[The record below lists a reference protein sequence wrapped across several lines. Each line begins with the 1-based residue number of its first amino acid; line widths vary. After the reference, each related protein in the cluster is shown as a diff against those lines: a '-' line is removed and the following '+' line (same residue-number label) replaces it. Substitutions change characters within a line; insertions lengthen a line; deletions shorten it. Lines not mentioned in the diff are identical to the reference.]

1 MDRIYY
7 TVFTIPAG
15 TPQTA
20 PTTLAW
26 PLEDNQLKGFTVQV
40 PDGPCGLSG
49 FRVMQAQQ
57 QVVPFANDSYIVS
70 NDHFFTFEWDDE
82 ITSTGLVLSG
92 YNTDIFDHSYYCTAT
107 VTNLPVPGE
116 SPPAE
121 VVTPGEDVSDQDVTT
136 DDLSADTI
144 LSDDTGDDTGYV
156 DGIIP
161 PPVPA
166 TPVPVTTPATP
177 VPAVKPKVKAKP
189 VKKLVKK

>member
-116 SPPAE
+116 NSPAE
-121 VVTPGEDVSDQDVTT
+121 VVTPGEGVSDQDVTT

>member
-116 SPPAE
+116 NPSAE

-161 PPVPA
+161 PPATA
-166 TPVPVTTPATP
+166 TPVPVTTPAP
-177 VPAVKPKVKAKP
+177 PPPIVKPKVKAKP
-189 VKKLVKK
+189 VRKLVKK